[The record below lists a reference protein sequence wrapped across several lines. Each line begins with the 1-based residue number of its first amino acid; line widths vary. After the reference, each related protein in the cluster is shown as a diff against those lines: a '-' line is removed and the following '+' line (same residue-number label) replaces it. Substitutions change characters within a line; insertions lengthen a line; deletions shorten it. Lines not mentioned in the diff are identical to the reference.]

1 MQDTPHVP
9 RFKFQPAAHTTWR
22 GLSDIARFRSNTRPV
37 EMLTEPVILRKIRQQ
52 PVALITDATATQKA
66 LFRHSSLF
74 PKADV
79 QQKLAYVAFGESLS
93 GTTGAQNANQR
104 QIMRQL
110 LHSILGPS
118 LQQVVQEATE
128 DAITGWL
135 QAGRINLSLALPEL
149 VLQVA
154 WATLFGPGSY
164 EGRDRDVLETAK
176 RLDQADRGDFRGNAE
191 VLRDLIQRF
200 IDRRRWERLP
210 HTNPFRHITNP
221 DPVSQTGLTRSE
233 LLANAAG
240 LAGSGHVTTGLT
252 LAWALWL
259 LGQCGTMQERL
270 HERLKQAPNGTSAA
284 SLLALTNETM
294 RLFPPATETMRRADY
309 PLTIAGTRI
318 EPGTLLIFS
327 IYGLHRSPRY
337 WSEPDAFKPER
348 FLEVSSLPPSG
359 AFIPFSGGAS
369 GCLGAAIAREE
380 LRLILTE
387 ILKRITVR
395 VSPGM
400 AASVGLTA
408 GVCLYPNQPLYA
420 EVAAN

>member
-22 GLSDIARFRSNTRPV
+22 GLSDIARFRPNTRPV
-37 EMLTEPVILRKIRQQ
+37 EMLTEPVILRKIRHQ
-52 PVALITDATATQKA
+52 PVALITDATAAQKA
-66 LFRHSSLF
+66 LFRHSTQF

-93 GTTGAQNANQR
+93 GTTGVQNANQR

-118 LQQVVQEATE
+118 LQKVVQEATE
-128 DAITGWL
+128 DAITRWL

-164 EGRDRDVLETAK
+164 EGRDPDVLETAE
-176 RLDQADRGDFRGNAE
+176 RLDQADKGDFRGNAE
-191 VLRDLIQRF
+191 LLRDLIQRF

-210 HTNPFRHITNP
+210 QSNPFRHITNS
-221 DPVSQTGLTRSE
+221 DPVSQTGLKQSE

-259 LGQCGTMQERL
+259 IGQCNELQERL
-270 HERLKQAPNGTSAA
+270 QEWRNQEPDSTAVAF
-284 SLLALTNETM
+284 LLALTNETM
-294 RLFPPATETMRRADY
+294 RLFPPATETMRRADF
-309 PLTIAGTRI
+309 PLTIADTFI

-348 FLEVSSLPPSG
+348 FLDVASLPPSG

-395 VSPGM
+395 VSPAM
-400 AASVGLTA
+400 ARSVGLTA
-408 GVCLYPNQPLYA
+408 GVCLYPDQPLYA
-420 EVAAN
+420 EITPN